1 MVRTILMSAFNKL
14 NMKDSKQKMVYH
26 LDILKDV
33 GGGTGHIICQILCG
47 ISCEFLTV
55 TQGDA

>member
-1 MVRTILMSAFNKL
+1 MSAFNKL